1 MGEGQRLL
9 RIGELA
15 SRGGVRVSALRFYDT
30 IGLLPAD
37 CRVGRHRYYHPR
49 ALRRLTLI
57 RAAQEAGLS
66 LVEIRV
72 LLDQRR
78 GQSVREQW
86 QALAERRLPQID
98 QTITRLQHLRQV
110 VADCLAC
117 GCMSLTGCVLLAEQH
132 HGAADP

>member
-1 MGEGQRLL
+1 MADGQRLL

-37 CRVGRHRYYHPR
+37 RRVGRRRYYHPR
-49 ALRRLTLI
+49 ALRRLAMI
-57 RAAQEAGLS
+57 RAAQEAGLP
-66 LVEIRV
+66 LAEIRV

-78 GQSVREQW
+78 DQPVREQW
-86 QALAERRLPQID
+86 QALAEQRLPQLD
-98 QTITRLQHLRQV
+98 QTIARLQNLRQV

-117 GCMSLTGCVLLAEQH
+117 GCMSLTSCALLGEQH
-132 HGAADP
+132 HHVAEP

>member
-37 CRVGRHRYYHPR
+37 CRVGRRRYYHPL
-49 ALRRLTLI
+49 ALRRLALI

-86 QALAERRLPQID
+86 QALAERRLPQLD
-98 QTITRLQHLRQV
+98 QTIARLQDLRQV

-117 GCMSLTGCVLLAEQH
+117 GCMSLTSCVLLAEQH
-132 HGAADP
+132 HGATDP